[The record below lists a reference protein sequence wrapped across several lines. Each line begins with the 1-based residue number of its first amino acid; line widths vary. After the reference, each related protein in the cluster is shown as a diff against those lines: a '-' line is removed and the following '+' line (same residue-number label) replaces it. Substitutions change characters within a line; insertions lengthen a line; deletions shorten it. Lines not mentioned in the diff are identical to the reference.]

1 MGAGG
6 ATGSL
11 DASNMFK
18 PALARGEIQCIGA
31 TTLDEYRQF
40 IEKDGALERRFQK
53 VTVDPTSPEETI
65 QILNNI
71 KDKYEDHHNVL
82 YTEAAIEACVK
93 LTQRYIA
100 DRFLP
105 DKAIDALDE
114 AGSRV
119 HITNIEV
126 PESIKELEL
135 ELEHI
140 MQEKVR
146 VVKSQRYEEAAK
158 LRDDEKKIQ
167 AKLETAKRAWEDS
180 IKLNKKLVDEEQ
192 VAEVVAMM
200 TGVPVQRVAAQEMD
214 RLAEMESTLK
224 SRVIGAASEV
234 GLRLFSNQVV
244 RLAWCFCGI

>member
-1 MGAGG
+1 
-6 ATGSL
+6 
-11 DASNMFK
+11 
-18 PALARGEIQCIGA
+18 
-31 TTLDEYRQF
+31 
-40 IEKDGALERRFQK
+40 
-53 VTVDPTSPEETI
+53 
-65 QILNNI
+65 
-71 KDKYEDHHNVL
+71 
-82 YTEAAIEACVK
+82 ACVK

-167 AKLETAKRAWEDS
+167 AKLETAKSAWEDS

-200 TGVPVQRVAAQEMD
+200 TGVPVQRVAAMMMGVWFLSSAFAAYVAGWIAGLMAIQGQGASSDPVGSLAIYMGVFEKLGYFAVVVAIVLWILSPRIHRAMHEGA
-214 RLAEMESTLK
+214 RLDHN
-224 SRVIGAASEV
+224 AA
-234 GLRLFSNQVV
+234 
-244 RLAWCFCGI
+244 

>member
-1 MGAGG
+1 
-6 ATGSL
+6 
-11 DASNMFK
+11 MFK

-224 SRVIGAASEV
+224 SRVIGQDEAV
-234 GLRLFSNQVV
+234 KKIV
-244 RLAWCFCGI
+244 RAIQRNRA